1 MYSMSI
7 PTGRKQI
14 SSSHKRKKSK
24 KHHKKPKHHK
34 KSKKHHKKSKSRSKK
49 QRGGEGSWLES
60 FFVGPQYLR
69 KTYYTDLLE
78 ERLAY
83 EHNDTEW
90 IKWARKTYG
99 YDTTSMITDEQ
110 REEKREN
117 QFCAKEDDQKQSISS
132 NWRQVCNVVG
142 SDENV

>member
-1 MYSMSI
+1 MSI
-7 PTGRKQI
+7 TARRRHR
-14 SSSHKRKKSK
+14 SSSRKHKKPT

-49 QRGGEGSWLES
+49 QRGGGFFET

-69 KTYYTDLLE
+69 KAYYTDLLE
-78 ERLAY
+78 ERLEY

-99 YDTTSMITDEQ
+99 YDTTSMISEEE
-110 REEKREN
+110 REEKMKN
-117 QFCAKEDDQKQSISS
+117 QFCAKEDDQKQQIAS